1 MSSSVI
7 IDLYKKL
14 PKESF
19 ELLIHNLSVR
29 EYLKDIWRYYELTG
43 NLEYLKEFDGIFEE
57 LFRFFFRPFEIV
69 MFNERVIRSIIP
81 IQEILFGRE
90 IVDAYTNFLESLISH
105 MRLTFQLFSEPISSP
120 KLPVDKFLDDWRD
133 LLKKFEIGGGILL
146 RDYPFA
152 LPENA
157 KSYLLDCFS
166 YWKDFVES
174 YESYKKLIRNT
185 YNRAVEKLLE
195 LSRSPGFGSFEKFM
209 ESFQDALSG
218 EFDSLLRSEEYLEL
232 QGKLMNTLF
241 DHIYCLRR
249 FLELLI
255 ENNPASP
262 FATVSQIDE
271 AYKRILDLKRKVS
284 ELENRIEKLEVE
296 ICSRKSEK

>member
-1 MSSSVI
+1 MDTI
-7 IDLYKKL
+7 IELYKKL

-29 EYLKDIWRYYELTG
+29 EYLKDIWKYYELTG
-43 NLEYLKEFDGIFEE
+43 NLEYLKEFDSIFEE

-69 MFNERVIRSIIP
+69 MFNERVIRNIIP
-81 IQEILFGRE
+81 VQEILAGRE
-90 IVDAYTNFLESLISH
+90 MVDAYTDLMESIISH
-105 MRLTFQLFSEPISSP
+105 MKLTFQIFSQPLASRKSP
-120 KLPVDKFLDDWRD
+120 MEKFLEDWRD
-133 LLKKFEIGGGILL
+133 LLKKFEISGGILL
-146 RDYPFA
+146 QDYPFA

-157 KSYLLDCFS
+157 KNYLLDCFS
-166 YWKDFVES
+166 YWNDFVES
-174 YESYKKLIRNT
+174 YDSYRKLIKNT
-185 YNRAVEKLLE
+185 YIRAVEGLLE
-195 LSRSPGFGSFEKFM
+195 MARSSGFKNFQNFI
-209 ESFQDALSG
+209 ESFQGALAK

-284 ELENRIEKLEVE
+284 ELEKRLDKLEVE
-296 ICSRKSEK
+296 ICSKKSEK